1 MTVFV
6 KPALNTIW
14 ADRGDT
20 NTPSDLKIARGWVVE
35 IPPHQQM
42 NWWMKRVDSFL
53 VHMNQRGIPAWDA
66 TMQYYANLSYVQNPA
81 TGVVYRCIQ
90 DSLNNNPTSSP
101 QYWVEAFMA
110 RGNAYTKA
118 EIDAFRTADKTYADT
133 SFLRIADNLSD
144 VPNKAAARANLQIYS
159 SVESNNK
166 FLQIANNLSEL
177 TDIQAA
183 RNTLQVYSTVE
194 ANTLFV
200 TKTANLSD
208 LTNKTVARANLGLGN
223 SATLNV
229 GQSAG
234 TVAAGDDYR
243 IVNAVP
249 NGRGVYAGAGLVG
262 GGNLTQDRW
271 ISMGTPRT
279 ITSGSTNAAYGD
291 GTHSHALDVSAI
303 FQTNFGQNGYVRL
316 PNGLWFIWGV
326 SGEITS
332 NYEGVVNI
340 PFHTHFPTACI
351 NAQLTI
357 QNHYSWNLSGMDE
370 KMIGIYS
377 SPSRTM
383 VQANIGYTRNSQGSS
398 WIRYFA
404 VGY

>member
-118 EIDAFRTADKTYADT
+118 EIDAFRAADKTYADT
-133 SFLRIADNLSD
+133 SFLRIAGNLSD

-234 TVAAGDDYR
+234 TVAAGDDWR
-243 IVNAVP
+243 IVNATP
-249 NGRGVYAGAGLVG
+249 NGRSIYAGAGLLG
-262 GGNLTQDRW
+262 GGNFTSDRA

-279 ITSGSTNAAYGD
+279 CNASTPNAAYND
-291 GTHSHALDVSAI
+291 GSHSHALDVNSL
-303 FQTNFGQNGYVRL
+303 FQ
-316 PNGLWFIWGV
+316 
-326 SGEITS
+326 
-332 NYEGVVNI
+332 
-340 PFHTHFPTACI
+340 
-351 NAQLTI
+351 
-357 QNHYSWNLSGMDE
+357 
-370 KMIGIYS
+370 S
-377 SPSRTM
+377 SPQSPGYLIVGSVCIQWGQSQPIGVGGSQWISFPRSMSGVFSIVATPDGHIGGKVASFIISGYNASGFTM
-383 VQANIGYTRNSQGSS
+383 THDYVKGANVTRRGF
-398 WIRYFA
+398 WFA
-404 VGY
+404 VGTAW